1 MPAALPRV
9 LVADDQTDVVSALRL
24 LLRAEGFDIDTAA
37 TVDEV
42 RARVAADRYD
52 LLLMDLNYARDTT
65 SGVEGLDLLAEI
77 HASDSTLPV
86 IVMTG
91 WGSIDT
97 AVEAMRRGAR
107 TFVHKPWD
115 NATLAETIRREVRD
129 GVALREADQYAARE
143 RIDAQRI
150 QRALLP
156 SSSFTVPGC
165 TFAARWLPAETVGG
179 DCYDAV
185 PLEDGRVAITIADV
199 AGKGLP
205 AALVMAHLQASV
217 RAYARSTDSTPAQV
231 AGDLNTSLCRNRG
244 ISRIVTF
251 FAAFLDVSKR
261 ELVYCNAGHNPPLV
275 LRGGGH
281 VERLQAGGLVL
292 GALPGSDYRNG
303 SVTLDAGDRLVLFT
317 DGVTESHD
325 ATGDEFGEERLA
337 AAAAPLRSLAPE
349 AIVERLFAQATT
361 FNAGVFHDD
370 ATIVCVAL

>member
-1 MPAALPRV
+1 MTATLPRV

-24 LLRAEGFDIDTAA
+24 LLRTEGFDIDTAS

-42 RARVAADRYD
+42 RARIASDHYD

-65 SGVEGLDLLAEI
+65 SGREGLELLTEI
-77 HASDSTLPV
+77 HSSDKTLPV

-115 NATLAETIRREVRD
+115 NATLADTIRREVRD
-129 GVALREADQYAARE
+129 GVALREADQHAARE
-143 RIDAQRI
+143 RVDAQRI

-156 SSSFTVPGC
+156 SSSFAVPGC
-165 TFAARWLPAETVGG
+165 TIAARWLPAETVGG
-179 DCYDAV
+179 DCYDAM
-185 PLEDGRVAITIADV
+185 PLEDGRIAITIADV

-217 RAYARSTDSTPAQV
+217 RAYARNDATPAQV
-231 AGDLNTSLCRNRG
+231 AADLNASLCRNRG
-244 ISRIVTF
+244 ISRVVTF
-251 FAAFLDVSKR
+251 FAAFLDVTTG

-275 LRGGGH
+275 LRGDGR
-281 VERLQAGGLVL
+281 VDRLKDGGLIL
-292 GALPGSDYRNG
+292 GALPESHYGNG
-303 SVTLDAGDRLVLFT
+303 RVTLDAGDRLVLFT

-325 ATGDEFGEERLA
+325 AAGDEFGEERLA
-337 AAAAPLRSLAPE
+337 AAAAPLRCLPAE
-349 AIVERLFAQATT
+349 GVVERLFAEATT

-370 ATIVCVAL
+370 ATIVCMAV

>member
-9 LVADDQTDVVSALRL
+9 LVADDQSDVVSALRL
-24 LLRAEGFDIDTAA
+24 LLRAEGFDIDTAS
-37 TVDEV
+37 TVDEL
-42 RARVAADRYD
+42 RARIAADRYD

-65 SGVEGLDLLAEI
+65 SGIEGLDLLTEI
-77 HASDSTLPV
+77 HACDSTLPV

-115 NATLAETIRREVRD
+115 NATLAATIRREVCD
-129 GVALREADQYAARE
+129 GVAQRAADRHAARE

-156 SSSFTVPGC
+156 SPSLEFPGC
-165 TFAARWLPAETVGG
+165 AVAARWLPAETVGG
-179 DCYDAV
+179 DCYDTV

-217 RAYARSTDSTPAQV
+217 RGYARGNATPAQV
-231 AGDLNTSLCRNRG
+231 ASDLNTSLCRNRG

-251 FAAFLDVSKR
+251 FAGFLDASTR
-261 ELVYCNAGHNPPLV
+261 ELTYCNAGHNPPLV
-275 LRGGGH
+275 LRAGGR
-281 VERLQAGGLVL
+281 VERLHEGGLVL
-292 GALPGSDYRNG
+292 GALPRIDYRNG
-303 SVTLDAGDRLVLFT
+303 AVVLNAGDRLVLFT

-325 ATGDEFGEERLA
+325 AAGDEFGEERLA
-337 AAAAPLRSLAPE
+337 AAAAPLRPLPAE
-349 AIVERLFAQATT
+349 AIVERLFAEATT

-370 ATIVCVAL
+370 ATIVCVAV

>member
-24 LLRAEGFDIDTAA
+24 LLRAEGFDIDTAS

-65 SGVEGLDLLAEI
+65 SGVEGLDLLTEI

-156 SSSFTVPGC
+156 SSSFTMPGC
-165 TFAARWLPAETVGG
+165 SIAARWLPAETVGG

-185 PLEDGRVAITIADV
+185 PLADDRVAITIADV

-217 RAYARSTDSTPAQV
+217 RAYARGDATPAQV
-231 AGDLNTSLCRNRG
+231 AGDLNASLCRNRG

-251 FAAFLDVSKR
+251 FAAFLDVATR

-275 LRGGGH
+275 LRRDGRID
-281 VERLQAGGLVL
+281 RLREGGLVL
-292 GALPGSDYRNG
+292 GALPDSDYSNG
-303 SVTLDAGDRLVLFT
+303 RVTLDAGDRLVLFT
-317 DGVTESHD
+317 DGVTESYD
-325 ATGDEFGEERLA
+325 AAGEEFGDERLA
-337 AAAAPLRSLAPE
+337 GAAAPLRALPAE
-349 AIVERLFAQATT
+349 GIVERLFAEATT
-361 FNAGVFHDD
+361 FNGGVFHDD
-370 ATIVCVAL
+370 ATIVCVAI